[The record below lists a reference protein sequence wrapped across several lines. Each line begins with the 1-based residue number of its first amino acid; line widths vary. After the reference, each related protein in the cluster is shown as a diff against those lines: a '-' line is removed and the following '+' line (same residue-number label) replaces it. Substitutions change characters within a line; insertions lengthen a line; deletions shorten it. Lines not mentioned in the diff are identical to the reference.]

1 LQRGKTFTQTITGLN
16 THTGE
21 EMEYIELLKWGF
33 LAGICFSWA
42 VAFTSPFLVL
52 QRNALFPHAITH
64 TLFFALLF
72 SALVLKVVSP
82 FLIYPLTLII
92 VLIFMGGIV
101 LIQKLLRFYEDTS
114 TSLVTHFALALALII
129 ATKYSF
135 YDARLFSYLFGSFV
149 AVSREDFWLSLFT
162 LGITVLFYRRLGI
175 LWISQ
180 ITDQAVPGVNF
191 TLANFFFL
199 VILALQIFVGI
210 KLMGILLVA
219 MFFTAG
225 SSVALKV
232 ASSFKK
238 AIILTGLLNVLA
250 LFGGGV
256 LSIFWDLP
264 FSAGAAIVMFFF
276 LLIPLVWRPLERR
289 RE

>member
-1 LQRGKTFTQTITGLN
+1 
-16 THTGE
+16 
-21 EMEYIELLKWGF
+21 MEYIELLKWGF

-52 QRNALFPHAITH
+52 QKNALFPHAITH

-72 SALVLKVVSP
+72 SALVLKVASP
-82 FLIYPLTLII
+82 FLVYPLTLVI
-92 VLIFMGGIV
+92 VLVSMGGIV
-101 LIQKLLRFYEDTS
+101 LIQKLLRFYEDTA
-114 TSLVTHFALALALII
+114 TSLITHFALALALII

-149 AVSREDFWLSLFT
+149 AVDKKDFALSLFT
-162 LGITVLFYRRLGI
+162 LALTLIFYRKFGS

-180 ITDQAVPGVNF
+180 ITDQAVPGINF

-219 MFFTAG
+219 MFFVSS

-238 AIILTGLLNVLA
+238 VIALTGFLNIFA
-250 LFGGGV
+250 LFAGGA
-256 LSIFWDLP
+256 LSIFWDFP

-276 LLIPLVWRPLERR
+276 LLIPLVLRPLERR